1 VITTGLDLN
10 KKAALNFFDN
20 LIKIRIVE
28 KKIANEYQKNIIR
41 CPVHLSIG
49 QEGVATAVSFALDK
63 KDYFISNHR
72 SHAHYLAKNGSI
84 FKMFCEILGKKNGC
98 SKGHG
103 GSMHLID
110 LDKNFLRSTA
120 IVSSSIP
127 VGIGYAEGLK
137 IQKKKQ
143 KICIFIGDASV
154 EEGVF
159 YEAANYAVLKNL
171 PVVFLCENNNY
182 SVYTHIDKRQPR
194 SRKIYNIA
202 KSIGLNSLHINE
214 KCPYKIY
221 DKLKKFLKKKNY
233 PIFIEIPTWRY
244 LEHCGPNEDDNLNYR
259 SSKDVI
265 FWKKNDPIIL
275 AEKYLKSKYRI
286 NNELISSRH
295 KFFESEVSS
304 LFNKA
309 LKSK

>member
-1 VITTGLDLN
+1 MITTGLDLN
-10 KKAALNFFDN
+10 KKTALNFFDN
-20 LIKIRIVE
+20 LIQIRTVE

-63 KDYFISNHR
+63 NDYFISNHR

-110 LDKNFLRSTA
+110 LDKNFLGSTA

-137 IQKKKQ
+137 IKKKKQ
-143 KICIFIGDASV
+143 KTCIFIGDASV

-159 YEAANYAVLKNL
+159 YEAANYAVLKKL
-171 PVVFLCENNNY
+171 PVLFLCENNSF
-182 SVYTHIDKRQPR
+182 SVYTHIEKRQPKN
-194 SRKIYNIA
+194 RKIHKIA
-202 KSIGLNSLHINE
+202 KSIGLNTLHINE
-214 KCPYKIY
+214 RCPYKTY
-221 DKLKKFLKKKNY
+221 FKLKKFIKEKKS
-233 PIFIEIPTWRY
+233 PQFVEIPTWRY
-244 LEHCGPNEDDNLNYR
+244 FEHCGPNYDDNLKYR
-259 SSKDVI
+259 SPKDI
-265 FWKKNDPIIL
+265 NFWKKNDPIIL
-275 AEKYLKSKYRI
+275 AEKFLKLKYKI
-286 NNELISSRH
+286 DNQLIASRYN
-295 KFFESEVSS
+295 FFENKIST

>member
-1 VITTGLDLN
+1 MITTGLDLN
-10 KKAALNFFDN
+10 KKTALNFFDN
-20 LIKIRIVE
+20 LIKIRTVE
-28 KKIANEYQKNIIR
+28 KKIAAEYQKNIIR

-49 QEGVATAVSFALDK
+49 QEGVATAVSFALDN

-72 SHAHYLAKNGSI
+72 SHAHYLAKEGSI

-110 LDKNFLRSTA
+110 LDKNFLGSTA

-137 IQKKKQ
+137 IQKKRN

-159 YEAANYAVLKNL
+159 YEAANYAVLKSL
-171 PVVFLCENNNY
+171 PVIFLCENNSY
-182 SVYTHIDKRQPR
+182 SVYTHIDNRQPR
-194 SRKIYNIA
+194 NRKIYNIA
-202 KSIGLNSLHINE
+202 KSIGLNSLHINK

-221 DKLKKFLKKKNY
+221 SELKKFVKRKNY
-233 PIFIEIPTWRY
+233 PQFVEIPTWRY
-244 LEHCGPNEDDNLNYR
+244 LEHCGPNDDDNLNYR
-259 SSKDVI
+259 SSKDII
-265 FWKKNDPIIL
+265 FWKKNDPVVL
-275 AEKYLKSKYRI
+275 AEKYLKSKYNI
-286 NNELISSRH
+286 SNELIASRH
-295 KFFESEVSS
+295 KFFKDKISK
-304 LFNKA
+304 LFKKA
-309 LKSK
+309 LKFK